1 VEAVDHEAGAQHAGA
16 QDGAAQHGAAQHGAD
31 PVTRLRATA
40 AAVADLD
47 LPAEGAGQDEEY
59 DATAHAE
66 LFSDLHDALVAV
78 LTDLDEA

>member
-1 VEAVDHEAGAQHAGA
+1 VEAVDHGARDHEAGAQNAGA
-16 QDGAAQHGAAQHGAD
+16 PDGDD
-31 PVTRLRATA
+31 PVTRLRTSA

-47 LPAEGAGQDEEY
+47 LPTEGAGQDEEY